1 MDPVMNHARNIQRKI
16 RKKEKEEIRAPD
28 VYKTETL
35 MDPIDTLV
43 DPLNHIHLHSFQEN
57 SCELEKAKLES
68 LEESW
73 KYQAACQQRWSKFQP
88 ILGRLQRLGA
98 YDKNIKTVYD
108 LLSVALYRDSYH
120 VDTSITE
127 EEYIF
132 IDKQLQL
139 FRMTSSDKTNLY
151 DSLNRLRLE
160 NENN

>member
-1 MDPVMNHARNIQRKI
+1 MDSVNHAMNHARKI
-16 RKKEKEEIRAPD
+16 REKEEKEIRDPD
-28 VYKTETL
+28 LYKTETL
-35 MDPIDTLV
+35 VDTIDTLV
-43 DPLNHIHLHSFQEN
+43 DPLNHIHLHSFQENYCEEN

-73 KYQAACQQRWSKFQP
+73 KYQAACQQRWTRFQP

-108 LLSVALYRDSYH
+108 LLSVVLYRDSYH

-132 IDKQLQL
+132 IDKHLQF
-139 FRMTSSDKTNLY
+139 FRMTSSDKNNLY
-151 DSLNRLRLE
+151 DTLQRLRE
-160 NENN
+160 